1 MSAVCSYLSGM
12 LAAFSAAETSKGFLI
27 NSRCF
32 FIFHVRVEVEEDTA
46 AGGLVE
52 EGRRLGLDLDLE
64 LDLDRDLDV
73 ERLLLRER
81 DRLKIIKMGVFASLK
96 NFHLLMVGLSTYYD
110 FVVVPKK

>member
-1 MSAVCSYLSGM
+1 M

-32 FIFHVRVEVEEDTA
+32 FIFHVRVEVEEVA
-46 AGGLVE
+46 AVNGLVE
-52 EGRRLGLDLDLE
+52 EGRLDLDLDLE

-81 DRLKIIKMGVFASLK
+81 DLLKF
-96 NFHLLMVGLSTYYD
+96 
-110 FVVVPKK
+110 

>member
-1 MSAVCSYLSGM
+1 M

-32 FIFHVRVEVEEDTA
+32 FIFHVRVEEVPA
-46 AGGLVE
+46 VGGLVE
-52 EGRRLGLDLDLE
+52 EGRRLDLDLDLE

-81 DRLKIIKMGVFASLK
+81 DLLKVLR
-96 NFHLLMVGLSTYYD
+96 
-110 FVVVPKK
+110 P